1 MNTQLIINKQV
12 TKFFKVCTESFV
24 KQHPYVGI
32 GYMNCLHIK
41 VELMFCGIL
50 LT

>member
-1 MNTQLIINKQV
+1 MNTQFIINKQV

-24 KQHPYVGI
+24 KRNPYVGI
-32 GYMNCLHIK
+32 GYINCLHIK
-41 VELMFCGIL
+41 VGLMSCSIL